1 MFGPVNKV
9 HHSIRMC
16 VQCFDASTFLQMN
29 ERKPTWN
36 CPVCD
41 KKALY
46 DDLLIDGY
54 FQEIL
59 DSKATADEN
68 EIMREKDGSWKL
80 APKEEDK
87 ESSDKQKAQASSGG
101 DASSN
106 GTATPA
112 TNGNRYLPSPV
123 VLLIIH
129 FSFAKQ
135 CGCYIQGF
143 FRHLTSNSRP
153 ILP

>member
-1 MFGPVNKV
+1 
-9 HHSIRMC
+9 MC

-59 DSKATADEN
+59 DSKETADEN
-68 EIMREKDGSWKL
+68 EIMLEKDGSWKL

-101 DASSN
+101 DATSN
-106 GTATPA
+106 GAAKPA

-123 VLLIIH
+123 VLLMIH

-143 FRHLTSNSRP
+143 FRHVTSNSRP

>member
-1 MFGPVNKV
+1 
-9 HHSIRMC
+9 
-16 VQCFDASTFLQMN
+16 MN

-59 DSKATADEN
+59 DSKEAADET
-68 EIMREKDGSWKL
+68 EIMLEKDGTWKL

-87 ESSDKQKAQASSGG
+87 EAGKQQQPSTSSGG
-101 DASSN
+101 GEASSSN
-106 GTATPA
+106 GTAAPT
-112 TNGNRYLPSPV
+112 TNGR
-123 VLLIIH
+123 
-129 FSFAKQ
+129 
-135 CGCYIQGF
+135 
-143 FRHLTSNSRP
+143 
-153 ILP
+153 